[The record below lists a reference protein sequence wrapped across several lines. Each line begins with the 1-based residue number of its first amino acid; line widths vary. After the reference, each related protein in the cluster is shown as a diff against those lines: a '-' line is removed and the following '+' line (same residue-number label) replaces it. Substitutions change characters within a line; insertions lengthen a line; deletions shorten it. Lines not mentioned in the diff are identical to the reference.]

1 MSNERNDFRIDL
13 DDSERAAV
21 VGAVVGAAV
30 AVVIV
35 IRLRVHNL
43 IFGWRF
49 HLVLD
54 SDRNY
59 YLQSKLVSSVNL
71 K

>member
-1 MSNERNDFRIDL
+1 MSNERNVFRIDL

-21 VGAVVGAAV
+21 VGAAV

-35 IRLRVHNL
+35 VRLRVHNL

>member
-1 MSNERNDFRIDL
+1 MWNERNVFRIDL

-21 VGAVVGAAV
+21 VGAAAAA